1 MAACSNKGV
10 KMLNFDRK
18 RLGRC
23 IISLLAPV
31 FGNWFLEKAVHER
44 HKYDRVKR

>member
-18 RLGRC
+18 RC

-31 FGNWFLEKAVHER
+31 SRNWFLENAVHER